1 MKNLHHYLAECPG
14 PVGAL
19 ARAIDKTYL
28 VSKPAISL
36 AASISLFSALKSGQ
50 VVSPEGVEPSLF
62 VCLIAESGGGKSRA
76 NNIIEAL
83 LVEYGIGGMRMGQ
96 PMSDSGLLK
105 ALARTPRS
113 FLLWDEF
120 GPALSELTQTATG
133 HRALILSVMMDL
145 FSRAGKPFVG
155 REYATQERVDIPAQ
169 WLTCFA
175 SSIPSRFYGSLSEDF
190 VLDGFLSRWL
200 TFILEE
206 DIGEECT
213 TLTPPKFVCPPA
225 VVEEIEKLANPVV
238 EVKKGNLAV
247 LSVQTVPKKVV
258 PIEGLMHKA
267 ILSQCFNEQRA
278 APTEVQRVFLS
289 RKFELYSK
297 LCLVLGTDSEV
308 TIDVAGYSHD
318 LAHYLIMTQAFA
330 CEQKLG
336 AGPKVRLRNKI
347 LELIPYN
354 TWITAS
360 HLHDLTTQ
368 VSGKDRQEAIIDLL
382 QSEKIE
388 CSKGVKPSGS
398 RGRAPKQYQRI
409 A

>member
-14 PVGAL
+14 SVGEL

-36 AASISLFSALKSGQ
+36 AAAISLFSALKSGQ
-50 VVSPEGVEPSLF
+50 VMTPEEVEPSLF

-76 NNIIEAL
+76 NNIIEGL
-83 LVEYGIGGMRMGQ
+83 LEQHSLRSMIMGR

-133 HRALILSVMMDL
+133 HRSLILSVMMDL

-175 SSIPSRFYGSLSEDF
+175 SSIPSRFYNSLSEDF

-206 DIGEECT
+206 DIGEECA

-225 VVEEIEKLANPVV
+225 VAEEIEKLANPIV

-247 LSVQTVPKKVV
+247 LSVSTIPKRVV
-258 PIEGLMHKA
+258 PIQGLLHKA
-267 ILSQCFNEQRA
+267 MLSSCFNELRA
-278 APTEVQRVFLS
+278 APTEIRRVFLS
-289 RKFELYSK
+289 RKFEIYSK
-297 LCLVLGTDSEV
+297 LCLVLGEGREV
-308 TIDVAGYSHD
+308 DLDTGAYAHD
-318 LAHYLIMTQAFA
+318 LAHYLIMTQALA

-336 AGPKVRLRNKI
+336 AGPKVKLRNQI
-347 LELIPYN
+347 LSLLSN
-354 TWITAS
+354 QWVTAAS
-360 HLHDLTTQ
+360 ISRALPRT
-368 VSGKDRQEAIIDLL
+368 SGREREEALSDLL
-382 QSEKIE
+382 SSESIE
-388 CSKGVKPSGS
+388 CAKLRLNQSRKVSKVYRLVSPE
-398 RGRAPKQYQRI
+398 
-409 A
+409 